1 MADSQN
7 VTNDLCDARM
17 ANIETKLSAIN
28 ETTTRIEGKLN
39 EVSILYG
46 QIPLIVG
53 RVEVLEK
60 WKDKFSLSKILLIV
74 SGIAVSITT
83 IYDFLKKIMIH

>member
-1 MADSQN
+1 MADNQN
-7 VTNDLCDARM
+7 VTNNLCDARM
-17 ANIETKLSAIN
+17 ATIESKLDAIN
-28 ETTTRIEGKLN
+28 DTTTRIEGKLN
-39 EVSILYG
+39 VVSEVYR

-53 RVEVLEK
+53 RVEVLER

-74 SGIAVSITT
+74 SGITVSITA